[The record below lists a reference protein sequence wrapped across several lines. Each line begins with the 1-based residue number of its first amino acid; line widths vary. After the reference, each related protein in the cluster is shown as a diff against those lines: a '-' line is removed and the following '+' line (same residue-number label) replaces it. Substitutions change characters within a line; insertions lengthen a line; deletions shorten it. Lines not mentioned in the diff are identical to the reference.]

1 MECRRCG
8 RQISED
14 AAYCSS
20 CGQSITQASEP
31 TQPELEPV
39 GPIEPE
45 AIAEQQ
51 GPQFS
56 YAGFWL
62 RLVAYVIDIFLLS
75 ILVDIFILSPLMPR
89 AGISPENPWAMFRN
103 SSRQVLAI
111 NLLIIMVE
119 WCYFAVL
126 ESSAWQASL
135 GKKLLGLYVVDAQG
149 KRTSFARASG
159 RFFAMAVLST
169 LTLGISDIMGAFTPK
184 KQMLH
189 DMIAKCL
196 VLKKTSPRR

>member
-8 RQISED
+8 TQISDD

-20 CGQSITQASEP
+20 CGQSTTEQTSEP
-31 TQPELEPV
+31 TEPQIEPV
-39 GPIEPE
+39 E
-45 AIAEQQ
+45 AQAI
-51 GPQFS
+51 PQRPKPQVS

-75 ILVDIFILSPLMPR
+75 IVIDIFILTPLMPR
-89 AGISPENPWAMFRN
+89 AGISPENPWAMFRSN
-103 SSRQVLAI
+103 SRQVLAI

-149 KRTSFARASG
+149 KKMSFGRASG
-159 RFFAMAVLST
+159 RFFAMAILST
-169 LTLGISDIMGAFTPK
+169 LTVGISDVMGAFTPK

-196 VLKKTSPRR
+196 VLKRTSARR